1 MAKKKSAK
9 LQLTKNNILTC
20 ALYVIIGVLLCAMRM
35 GSLKILFTIIGALF
49 IVYGVIDVVNKQLTK
64 GVVEAAVGAV
74 VIIFGFTITQ
84 WVIIIFGALLIIK
97 SVIDLLEYIQYK
109 RKDTAALVGI
119 LVNIAVG
126 VILCIAPFA
135 LGDIIC
141 IIAGVIFILNG
152 VLALFG
158 KKLK

>member
-1 MAKKKSAK
+1 MAKKNSTK
-9 LQLTKNNILTC
+9 LKLTKNNILTC
-20 ALYVIIGVLLCAMRM
+20 ALYVIIGILLCAMRM

-49 IVYGVIDVVNKQLTK
+49 VVYGVIDVINKQLTK
-64 GVVEAAVGAV
+64 GVIEAAIGVV
-74 VIIFGFTITQ
+74 VIVFGFAITE

-109 RKDTAALVGI
+109 RKDTAALVSI

-126 VILCIAPFA
+126 IILCIAPFA
-135 LGDIIC
+135 FGDIIC
-141 IIAGVIFILNG
+141 IIAGVIFIING